1 MGPRNTNFRGRAR
14 GIIEKFLFVTLC
26 WAIRAQ
32 PPPPP
37 PPPPPFEEYIGRE
50 KKRKEKKTRHFN
62 RETNNCCTVT
72 TSIFRNDAKQNG
84 TERLD
89 SRQRF
94 NSCVSFEA
102 PSILPRSRVWK
113 YALANLTLYYYYYYR
128 EKNFLIIR
136 ERRSLEEVEKGRE
149 ISSFRATRIAT
160 IPP

>member
-1 MGPRNTNFRGRAR
+1 MSPLPGTYLSPFTYVRAPMGPRNTNFRGRAR

-84 TERLD
+84 TKWLD

-102 PSILPRSRVWK
+102 PSILPRSEFENTR
-113 YALANLTLYYYYYYR
+113 YQISPSIIIIII
-128 EKNFLIIR
+128 EKR
-136 ERRSLEEVEKGRE
+136 
-149 ISSFRATRIAT
+149 IS
-160 IPP
+160 